1 MKYKVSLLPEKNRKR
16 IIGKRKAEKGRG
28 IANVVM
34 LVLLAVAFIAIC
46 GKIYADSK
54 LEKIQ
59 AMNAEYEQK
68 VTALQEYRNI
78 NTALNNKIQLIEKI
92 QVNEPALYNFLASFS
107 NVDHAGVSV
116 TNISCV
122 DWKTSRICTITGTA
136 TSRDAFNV
144 YLNKLNEIEG
154 VKNVACTSYTVTVV
168 NGGEM
173 EAQFSVTITCE
184 GGVAVVVPETT
195 TAATEETTLAE

>member
-122 DWKTSRICTITGTA
+122 DWKTA